1 MYVYN
6 RIRNK
11 IFTVYVQYNNSRIY
25 IWNYTTALDRDEHA
39 NHNSHEYCIILFDSH
54 YILFSLVTYRF
65 LCHFF
70 RATNHLLLVTG
81 N

>member
-39 NHNSHEYCIILFDSH
+39 NHNSHDCLIHII
-54 YILFSLVTYRF
+54 YFSLWLLIAFSVTSLGRQTTFY
-65 LCHFF
+65 
-70 RATNHLLLVTG
+70 
-81 N
+81 